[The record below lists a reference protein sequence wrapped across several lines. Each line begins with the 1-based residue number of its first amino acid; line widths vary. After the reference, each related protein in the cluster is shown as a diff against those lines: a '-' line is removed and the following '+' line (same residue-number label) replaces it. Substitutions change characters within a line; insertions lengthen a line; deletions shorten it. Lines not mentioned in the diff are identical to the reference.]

1 MNEHLTPAER
11 LPELVQDWADIV
23 AQVAA
28 EYGLAPDAARAL
40 GAAAALR
47 LTDEYGGRNFYL
59 AQCMSLRLSQRDQE
73 ILAAFNGRNYDELA
87 STFKK
92 SVRHIRRLVRRAKAA
107 DLLTR
112 QGDFFPE
119 GRSVPNRR

>member
-1 MNEHLTPAER
+1 MNEHVTPAER

-23 AQVAA
+23 AEVAA
-28 EYGLAPDAARAL
+28 EHGLVGDAARAL
-40 GAAAALR
+40 GAAVALR

-73 ILAAFNGRNYDELA
+73 ILAAFNGHNYEELA
-87 STFKK
+87 TRFKK
-92 SVRHIRRLVRRAKAA
+92 SSRHIRRLVRRAKAA

-119 GRSVPNRR
+119 DRALPSRR